1 MGSQIGGK
9 RNVKIFV
16 LYLLE
21 NINYPLDFVTINDI
35 VMQTDY
41 VMYLDFAE
49 AFHEMVDTDL
59 IEKIEL
65 SDEELYMVT
74 EKGKCVA
81 RELNGDILST
91 ILDQSLTRA
100 LRYLDFKKRGI
111 ECKCKIEKCD
121 GEDRYEIAASFLEK
135 GKEIFLLRY
144 VVDTLDRATRMK
156 ENFYERPEAIYRGMF
171 ALMAGNVN
179 YLFD

>member
-1 MGSQIGGK
+1 MSSPIGSMQ
-9 RNVKIFV
+9 NVKIFV

-21 NINYPLDFVTINDI
+21 NINYPLDFITINDI

-49 AFHEMVDTDL
+49 GFNEMLDGGLITDME
-59 IEKIEL
+59 IDGET
-65 SDEELYMVT
+65 LYAVT

-91 ILDQSLTRA
+91 ILDQSLARA

-111 ECKCKIEKCD
+111 TPKCEITKLDD
-121 GEDRYEIAASFLEK
+121 GRYNITCFFVENRV
-135 GKEIFLLRY
+135 EIFRQTL
-144 VVDTLDRATRMK
+144 VVDTLDRAQRMK
-156 ENFYERPEAIYRGMF
+156 ANFYERPEAIYRGVL

-179 YLFD
+179 YLFN

>member
-1 MGSQIGGK
+1 MASPIGSM

-49 AFHEMVDTDL
+49 GFNEMLDTGL
-59 IEKIEL
+59 IDEISIEG
-65 SDEELYMVT
+65 ENFYVPT
-74 EKGKCVA
+74 EKGKHVA

-91 ILDQSLTRA
+91 ILDQSLARA
-100 LRYLDFKKRGI
+100 LRYLDFKKRGVTP
-111 ECKCKIEKCD
+111 KCEIIPMDDGRYNVISSFTEKD
-121 GEDRYEIAASFLEK
+121 TV
-135 GKEIFLLRY
+135 IFSQSLT
-144 VVDTLDRATRMK
+144 VDTIDRAQRMK
-156 ENFYERPEAIYRGMF
+156 NNFYDRPEAIYRGVL